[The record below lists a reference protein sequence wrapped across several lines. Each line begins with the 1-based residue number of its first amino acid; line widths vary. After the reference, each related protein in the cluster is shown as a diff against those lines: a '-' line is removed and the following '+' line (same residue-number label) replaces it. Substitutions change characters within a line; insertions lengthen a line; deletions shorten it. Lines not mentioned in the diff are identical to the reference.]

1 MARFLVIGATGN
13 SGIAI
18 INNLLTNTEN
28 KVQIVVRN
36 ITKAKDTFKLSYE
49 KIEKVI
55 EFEFGKT
62 EDDAELLSS
71 VQNCDYI
78 ISALGPRLNDNPLVS
93 DYISTKKMI
102 ELSEKSPN
110 LKKFIYISSMLVTR
124 PYHPISFLLNT
135 MVPYCLGYK
144 ALSENLFR
152 KSKLNYIIVRPGG
165 LTDKPELNFVKVD
178 QGDKRSGQISRAT
191 LGRFIADLIANN
203 QGINRTTI
211 DVISDKT
218 EYKFELPSN
227 LKEDVFDIDYITKD
241 HFNGTKNMTILI
253 YTVLVIIMVYLM
265 HKFL

>member
-1 MARFLVIGATGN
+1 MSRFLVIGATGN

-18 INNLLTNTEN
+18 VNSLLTNTEN
-28 KVQIVVRN
+28 KIHIVVRN
-36 ITKAKDTFKLSYE
+36 TTKAKDIFKQNYE

-62 EDDAELLSS
+62 EDDTELLNS
-71 VQNCDYI
+71 VKCCDYI

-102 ELSEKSPN
+102 ELCEKCSN
-110 LKKFIYISSMLVTR
+110 LKKFIYISSILVTR

-144 ALSENLFR
+144 ALTENLFR

-165 LTDKPELNFVKVD
+165 LTDKPEINYVRVD
-178 QGDKRSGQISRAT
+178 QGDKRSGKISRPT
-191 LGRFIADLIANN
+191 LAKFITDMISNN
-203 QGINRTTI
+203 QEINRITI
-211 DVISDKT
+211 DVVAEKT
-218 EYKFELPSN
+218 EYKYEIPSN
-227 LKEDVFDIDYITKD
+227 LKEDDFDRDYITKD
-241 HFNGTKNMTILI
+241 HFNATKNMTILL
-253 YTVLVIIMVYLM
+253 YTILVFIIVYLM

>member
-1 MARFLVIGATGN
+1 
-13 SGIAI
+13 
-18 INNLLTNTEN
+18 
-28 KVQIVVRN
+28 
-36 ITKAKDTFKLSYE
+36 
-49 KIEKVI
+49 
-55 EFEFGKT
+55 
-62 EDDAELLSS
+62 
-71 VQNCDYI
+71 
-78 ISALGPRLNDNPLVS
+78 
-93 DYISTKKMI
+93 
-102 ELSEKSPN
+102 
-110 LKKFIYISSMLVTR
+110 MLVTR
-124 PYHPISFLLNT
+124 PYQPISFLLNT

-144 ALSENLFR
+144 ALTENLFR
-152 KSKLNYIIVRPGG
+152 KSNLNYIIVRPGG
-165 LTDKPELNFVKVD
+165 LTDKPELNYVKVD

>member
-18 INNLLTNTEN
+18 VNNLLTNAEN
-28 KVQIVVRN
+28 KVQVVVRN
-36 ITKAKDTFKLSYE
+36 TTKAKDTFKQSYE

-62 EDDAELLSS
+62 EDDTELLGC

-78 ISALGPRLNDNPLVS
+78 ISALGPRFNDNPLVS

-144 ALSENLFR
+144 ALSENLFSW
-152 KSKLNYIIVRPGG
+152 KI
-165 LTDKPELNFVKVD
+165 
-178 QGDKRSGQISRAT
+178 
-191 LGRFIADLIANN
+191 
-203 QGINRTTI
+203 
-211 DVISDKT
+211 
-218 EYKFELPSN
+218 
-227 LKEDVFDIDYITKD
+227 
-241 HFNGTKNMTILI
+241 HC
-253 YTVLVIIMVYLM
+253 
-265 HKFL
+265 